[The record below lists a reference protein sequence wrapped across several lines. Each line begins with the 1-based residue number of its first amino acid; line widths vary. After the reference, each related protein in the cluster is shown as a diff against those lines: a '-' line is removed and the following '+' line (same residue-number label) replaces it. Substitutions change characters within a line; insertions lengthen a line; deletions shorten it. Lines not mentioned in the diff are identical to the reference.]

1 MILFRLIINLGLV
14 ESILSKDLN
23 QVIDSDEDENSRIV
37 GGEEAEEGAA
47 PYQVSLQSPY
57 GHNCGGAII
66 HPNFILTAAHCL
78 VK

>member
-1 MILFRLIINLGLV
+1 MILFSLVINLALAASV
-14 ESILSKDLN
+14 LSKDLE

-37 GGEEAEEGAA
+37 GGEEAKEGAA

-66 HPNFILTAAHCL
+66 HPMFILTAAHCL
-78 VK
+78 LK

>member
-14 ESILSKDLN
+14 ASILSKDLT
-23 QVIDSDEDENSRIV
+23 QLIDSDEDENSRIV
-37 GGEEAEEGAA
+37 GGEEAKEGAA

>member
-14 ESILSKDLN
+14 ASILSKDLT
-23 QVIDSDEDENSRIV
+23 QLIDSDEDENSRIV
-37 GGEEAEEGAA
+37 GGEEAKEGAA

-57 GHNCGGAII
+57 GHSCGGAII